1 MHFFEILF
9 IALALSLDAFAVSL
23 ATAIS
28 GHVRNKRAA
37 FRLWFHF
44 GLFQFLMPVLGWALG
59 TIIEPV
65 TASIGD
71 WVAFALLAFVG
82 VRMVRSGLQPS
93 GMNPAD
99 DPTRGLILVML
110 AVGTSIDAL
119 AVGLSLA
126 MLHINAWYPSAVIGI
141 VTAMMCMIAIA
152 GGVRLGTGV
161 GSRAQVAGGIV
172 LLLIAARI
180 VINHLR

>member
-1 MHFFEILF
+1 MHFFEIL
-9 IALALSLDAFAVSL
+9 IVALALSLDAFAVSL
-23 ATAIS
+23 AAAIS
-28 GHVRNKRAA
+28 GHVRNRRAA

-59 TIIEPV
+59 TTIESV
-65 TASIGD
+65 TASCSD

-82 VRMVRSGLQPS
+82 ARMIRSGLDPS
-93 GMNPAD
+93 GANQAD
-99 DPTRGLILVML
+99 DPTRGLVLVML
-110 AVGTSIDAL
+110 AIGTSIDAL

-126 MLHINAWYPSAVIGI
+126 MLHIAAWYPSAVIGT
-141 VTAMMCMIAIA
+141 VTATMCMIAIA
-152 GGVRLGTGV
+152 GGVRLGTRLGN
-161 GSRAQVAGGIV
+161 RAQVAGGVV

>member
-1 MHFFEILF
+1 MHFFEILI

-23 ATAIS
+23 AAAIS

-59 TIIEPV
+59 TVIATA

-82 VRMVRSGLQPS
+82 VRMVRSGF
-93 GMNPAD
+93 NPDGVNQAD
-99 DPTRGLILVML
+99 DPTRGLVLVML
-110 AVGTSIDAL
+110 SVGTSIDAL

-126 MLHINAWYPSAVIGI
+126 MLHINVWYPSAVIGI
-141 VTAMMCMIAIA
+141 VTATMCMIAIA
-152 GGVRLGTGV
+152 GGVRLGTRL

-172 LLLIAARI
+172 LLLIAGRI
-180 VINHLR
+180 VINHLL